1 MYTSRP
7 YIFYLAKMLFFRESI
22 FMENHVTIYAI
33 RYGPLQNGRWLVL
46 KQSQAPNANTDNK
59 IGYTSAQKNYK
70 LPQTVIRRKKIRG
83 KAKNGKTNRQY
94 KTLNSQ
100 TSPSHA
106 VCVWRR
112 KKTTRHKG
120 RKIISDENT
129 ALKVFKVLLSVS
141 FLFEIYF
148 DQTQQALSF
157 FSFVLSVC
165 LYFLAHFFFFF
176 FVSFAV
182 IEAIISSAR
191 LCRLFYVLDCSM
203 GWSVM
208 LLLFFST

>member
-1 MYTSRP
+1 
-7 YIFYLAKMLFFRESI
+7 
-22 FMENHVTIYAI
+22 MENHVTIDAI

-70 LPQTVIRRKKIRG
+70 LPRTVIRKKNKRKGQKWRNEIDNIKPWIHRQVHRMLCVYGG
-83 KAKNGKTNRQY
+83 KKA
-94 KTLNSQ
+94 
-100 TSPSHA
+100 
-106 VCVWRR
+106 
-112 KKTTRHKG
+112 TRHKG

-157 FSFVLSVC
+157 FPFVLSVC
-165 LYFLAHFFFFF
+165 LYFLAHFFSFLFHLLSLKQLSAVLVYAVCF
-176 FVSFAV
+176 MFLTAPWGDLLCCCFVFP
-182 IEAIISSAR
+182 R
-191 LCRLFYVLDCSM
+191 KTLPHYF
-203 GWSVM
+203 
-208 LLLFFST
+208 TQ